1 VRSTILLF
9 LCSLVAFAASARE
22 FDVRPVPAWVDRADA
37 DTTLSVA
44 KSNVRWGIYDILEDH
59 QVRVADRTTSHFHRT
74 VRKVLSPSGVQN
86 ASELSLDFDPSY
98 ERLTL
103 HAITIVR
110 DGKRVDALEPD
121 AVRVVDKE
129 EDADEDI
136 YDGERSALVFL
147 KDVRPGD
154 VIDYAW
160 SIDGDNP
167 LLDGRYADSYDLSSA
182 VPTRRVRC
190 RLLFPANR
198 PLFWRGTRP
207 RITPYGAEQELVWE
221 RANVHALDV
230 EDAIPSWYEPW
241 DLVQVTDFASWN
253 DVARWSDAMFQLD
266 ARSRDAV
273 RALAARLT
281 RENPNRDARITAAIR
296 FVQDDVRY
304 LGIEFGRNSHEP
316 HQPSETLDQRYGDCK
331 DKTFLLVALLR
342 ELGLEAYPALVNTR
356 LRERLADRLPS
367 PFLFDHVIT
376 QVIDGGRTYWVDGT
390 IADQGGTLRTLET
403 PNDRRALVVRP
414 ETRALANIVTNEQG
428 STVVEQTYTTTDYAK
443 PTLLDVKT
451 TYTGADADDM
461 RASLARM
468 SVEDFAHDRINDL
481 AADQPKIASAGA
493 PKIDDD
499 RLRDVIVVNEH
510 YRIPD
515 LWNDGNWT
523 WYPRVLD
530 AHFDRPDTMIRS
542 MPLAFD
548 YPLDVRQTVTFHL
561 PERIDI
567 EKTKSVTETP
577 TFRYESVVD
586 SDGRSVWLRKSLRAR
601 RDYVDV
607 HDVPE
612 HLTQINAIW
621 DSLGY
626 RLSPDGAR
634 VQREQPV
641 AAASAAASPL
651 KWGVGLLIVAL
662 VFGASGLF
670 ATRSKR
676 RATAVVPR
684 VGFRPGEA
692 PAVAVA
698 VADRTGIDAHL
709 AGLAC
714 TCGTRAWSVPE
725 LQRARY
731 GERDMT
737 IVTRQCAMCGREQNV
752 YFTAG

>member
-1 VRSTILLF
+1 VRSTILL
-9 LCSLVAFAASARE
+9 LASLLAFSAYARE
-22 FDVRPVPAWVDRADA
+22 FDVRPVPSWVDRADA
-37 DTTLSVA
+37 DTTVGVA

-59 QVRVADRTTSHFHRT
+59 QVRVGAGGTSHFHRT

-103 HAITIVR
+103 HEVAIVR
-110 DGKRVDALEPD
+110 DGKRVNALAPD
-121 AVRVVDKE
+121 DVRVIDKE
-129 EDADEDI
+129 DDADEDI
-136 YDGERSALVFL
+136 YDGERTALLFL

-182 VPTRRVRC
+182 VPARRVRC
-190 RLLFPANR
+190 RLLYPANR
-198 PLFWRGTRP
+198 ALFWRGTKP
-207 RITPYGAEQELVWE
+207 QITVRGDVQELVWE

-230 EDAIPSWYEPW
+230 EDSIPSWYEPW

-253 DVARWSDAMFQLD
+253 DVARWSDAMFQPD

-273 RALAARLT
+273 RELAARLT

-367 PFLFDHVIT
+367 PFLFDHVIAE
-376 QVIDGGRTYWVDGT
+376 VVDGGRTYWVDGT

-414 ETRALANIVTNEQG
+414 DTRSLASIVTNEHA
-428 STVVEQTYTTTDYAK
+428 STVVDQTYTTTDYAK
-443 PTLLDVKT
+443 PTRLDVKT
-451 TYTGADADDM
+451 TYTGGDADDM
-461 RASLARM
+461 RAALARM

-481 AADQPKIASAGA
+481 AADQPKITAVGT
-493 PKIDDD
+493 PRIDDD
-499 RLRDVIVVNEH
+499 RLRNVIAVTEQ
-510 YRIPD
+510 YRVPD
-515 LWNDGNWT
+515 LWNDGTWT
-523 WYPRVLD
+523 WYPRTVD
-530 AHFDRPDTMIRS
+530 AHFERPDTMIRS

-548 YPLDVRQTVTFHL
+548 YPLDVRQNVTFHL
-561 PERIDI
+561 PEAIEI

-586 SDGRSVWLRKSLRAR
+586 SDGRSIWLRRSLRAR
-601 RDYVDV
+601 RDFVDV
-607 HDVPE
+607 KDVPE

-621 DSLGY
+621 DALGY
-626 RLSPDGAR
+626 RLAPDGAR
-634 VQREQPV
+634 AGQQPV
-641 AAASAAASPL
+641 AAASIAASPM
-651 KWGVGLLIVAL
+651 KWGIGLLIVAL
-662 VFGASGLF
+662 VVGASWAF
-670 ATRSKR
+670 ATRTK
-676 RATAVVPR
+676 PR
-684 VGFRPGEA
+684 PSGSIAPRSAAFLPGEA
-692 PAVAVA
+692 PVSAVA

-709 AGLAC
+709 AGVAC
-714 TCGTRAWSVPE
+714 SCGIRAWSTPE

-737 IVTRQCAMCGREQNV
+737 IVTRQCAACGREQNI
-752 YFTAG
+752 YFTAA